1 MMTLPARRTALLI
14 GLCMPCATMPLAG
27 QRTPPVPPDVRPLP
41 APAPRP
47 QVYIASS
54 STARRVLGVGLAQ
67 RGSMRDTAGLLIT
80 SITDG
85 GAADE
90 AGLTEGDRIVSID
103 GIDLR
108 VPADDAGN
116 SDAVDARVSRLR
128 RALDALKDS
137 QPVRVDVLSEGRR
150 RTVSVTPTRENGW
163 NGFSFSPAQ
172 VQGMASDIRASVNRN
187 FALSD
192 EDRREM
198 NRARAEGV
206 RDRSEATRDGERE
219 TREAM
224 RGAQRA
230 MAEGQREMARAR
242 IEIEGSTRDGRRMW
256 SDDDDDRE
264 EADARTER
272 RITGRGGVLRG
283 RTDGATLSLDG
294 LSLASVDRDFAQQ
307 LGKGAERGALVLR
320 TRANWEPLRA
330 GDVILS
336 IEGRPVRNGNA
347 LDVTIDR
354 SRDQRLEI
362 LRSGRQQT
370 LTLRPPR

>member
-14 GLCMPCATMPLAG
+14 GLCTFFATLPLPG
-27 QRTPPVPPDVRPLP
+27 QRTPPVPPDVRSVP
-41 APAPRP
+41 APAPRL
-47 QVYIASS
+47 QVYMSS
-54 STARRVLGVGLAQ
+54 SAMARRVLGVSLAQ

-85 GAADE
+85 GAADK
-90 AGLTEGDRIVSID
+90 AGLTEGDRIISID
-103 GIDLR
+103 GVDLR

-128 RALDALKDS
+128 RALDALQDS

-150 RTVSVTPTRENGW
+150 RTVSVTPTRESGW

-172 VQGMASDIRASVNRN
+172 VQ
-187 FALSD
+187 
-192 EDRREM
+192 REM
-198 NRARAEGV
+198 
-206 RDRSEATRDGERE
+206 
-219 TREAM
+219 
-224 RGAQRA
+224 AQV
-230 MAEGQREMARAR
+230 QREMARVR
-242 IEIEGSTRDGRRMW
+242 IEIEGAARDGRRVW
-256 SDDDDDRE
+256 SDDDDDRDE
-264 EADARTER
+264 SDARTER
-272 RITGRGGVLRG
+272 RSTGRGSMLRG

-336 IEGRPVRNGNA
+336 IEGRSVRNGNA

>member
-1 MMTLPARRTALLI
+1 MS
-14 GLCMPCATMPLAG
+14 
-27 QRTPPVPPDVRPLP
+27 
-41 APAPRP
+41 
-47 QVYIASS
+47 SS
-54 STARRVLGVGLAQ
+54 STARRVLGVGLSQ

-85 GAADE
+85 GAADK
-90 AGLTEGDRIVSID
+90 AGLTEGDRIISID
-103 GIDLR
+103 GVDLR

-128 RALDALKDS
+128 RALDALQDS

-163 NGFSFSPAQ
+163 SGFSFSPAQ
-172 VQGMASDIRASVNRN
+172 VQ
-187 FALSD
+187 
-192 EDRREM
+192 RE
-198 NRARAEGV
+198 V
-206 RDRSEATRDGERE
+206 
-219 TREAM
+219 
-224 RGAQRA
+224 
-230 MAEGQREMARAR
+230 ARAR
-242 IEIEGSTRDGRRMW
+242 IEIEGATRDGRRMW
-256 SDDDDDRE
+256 SDDDDDRD
-264 EADARTER
+264 EADAGTER
-272 RITGRGGVLRG
+272 RITGRGGMLRG

-320 TRANWEPLRA
+320 SRANWEPLRA

-336 IEGRPVRNGNA
+336 IEGRSVRNGNA

-370 LTLRPPR
+370 LTLRATR

>member
-1 MMTLPARRTALLI
+1 MMMLPVRRTALLL
-14 GLCMPCATMPLAG
+14 GFCLPCATMPLLG
-27 QRTPPVPPDVRPLP
+27 QRTPPVPPDVRPVP

-47 QVYIASS
+47 QVYMSSS
-54 STARRVLGVGLAQ
+54 STARRVLGVGLSQ

-85 GAADE
+85 GAADK
-90 AGLTEGDRIVSID
+90 AGLTEGDRIISID
-103 GIDLR
+103 GVDLR

-163 NGFSFSPAQ
+163 SGFSFSPAQ
-172 VQGMASDIRASVNRN
+172 VQREV
-187 FALSD
+187 AL
-192 EDRREM
+192 
-198 NRARAEGV
+198 
-206 RDRSEATRDGERE
+206 
-219 TREAM
+219 
-224 RGAQRA
+224 
-230 MAEGQREMARAR
+230 AR
-242 IEIEGSTRDGRRMW
+242 IEIEGATRDGRRMW
-256 SDDDDDRE
+256 SDDDDDRD
-264 EADARTER
+264 EADAGTER
-272 RITGRGGVLRG
+272 RITGRGGMLRG

-320 TRANWEPLRA
+320 SRANWEPLRA

-336 IEGRPVRNGNA
+336 IEGRSVRNGNA

-370 LTLRPPR
+370 LTLRATR